1 MPGFILYFRQQNRFA
16 PKGRRASDP
25 VAFRQH
31 ADDFRVRVL
40 TNLADQ
46 RFAVGFRHP
55 VLRFDG
61 RLLRD
66 ALVKALFFCHVITFM
81 IPINSIKNNFRITLF
96 YKSYIQVK

>member
-1 MPGFILYFRQQNRFA
+1 
-16 PKGRRASDP
+16 
-25 VAFRQH
+25 
-31 ADDFRVRVL
+31 VRVL

-46 RFAVGFRHP
+46 RLTVGIRHP

-81 IPINSIKNNFRITLF
+81 IPIFTTKTFM
-96 YKSYIQVK
+96 